1 MVLGSVVITAIRMFN
16 YIIHQRITN
25 GRVTEDSVAVL
36 KKKKKPD
43 KTNKKSCSHAQTS
56 TQCTHTNMFCTSH
69 RKHERN

>member
-36 KKKKKPD
+36 KKKKKNRQNKQKILFSCPNINTVYSHKHVLYLRP
-43 KTNKKSCSHAQTS
+43 KT
-56 TQCTHTNMFCTSH
+56 
-69 RKHERN
+69 